1 MIRILA
7 TALLALC
14 LTASGAFAT
23 SIDEL
28 VIVDGLWYERFT
40 DVPFTGEVDEGRHRG
55 TIKNGTRVGPW
66 VAYYVDGRLWYK
78 GAYKSGKQEGPWVA
92 YWENGRLRYKGT
104 YKNDRKEG
112 PWLWYNEDGTK
123 SSPTATYRNGEKVSD

>member
-66 VAYYVDGRLWYK
+66 VAY
-78 GAYKSGKQEGPWVA
+78 
-92 YWENGRLRYKGT
+92 WENGRLRYKGT